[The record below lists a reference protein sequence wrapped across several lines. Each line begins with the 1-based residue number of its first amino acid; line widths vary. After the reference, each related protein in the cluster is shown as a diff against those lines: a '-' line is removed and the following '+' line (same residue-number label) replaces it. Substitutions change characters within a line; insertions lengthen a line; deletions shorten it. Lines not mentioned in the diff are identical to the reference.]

1 MPGSTQSNEKA
12 EGEEDLGK
20 RDCPLT
26 TGEWIT
32 FLTAES
38 RANIE
43 FIITTVAIILAAY
56 AATSFGK
63 FGILIRLI
71 LLLFFGLAII
81 SIFCAEIIVILKSE
95 EYNRI
100 VKNIISGELTDSNE
114 IRRQWE
120 RKNKYDRKRR
130 KIM

>member
-1 MPGSTQSNEKA
+1 MQSNEKA
-12 EGEEDLGK
+12 EEEEDLEEK
-20 RDCPLT
+20 DCPLT

-38 RANIE
+38 RANLE
-43 FIITTVAIILAAY
+43 FIFTAVVVTLAAY
-56 AATSFGK
+56 AATSFGE

-81 SIFCAEIIVILKSE
+81 LIFCAEIIVLKKSG

-100 VKNIISGELTDSNE
+100 VKKIISGELTDSNE
-114 IRRQWE
+114 IRKQWE
-120 RKNKYDRKRR
+120 KE
-130 KIM
+130 KI